1 MKLLVFEYITGGGCC
16 SEDVP
21 EHLINEGLLMLT
33 ALLRDLAELD
43 GLQITVM
50 LDARILASVS
60 FDLTR
65 FDTVPV
71 YAAPDWV
78 EVIEIL
84 LPNCD
89 AVWPVAPEMNDTLL
103 DLTRRINAHGK
114 ILLSS
119 SVPAVALTAN
129 KFNTWKI
136 LAAHGIKAVPTEHYT
151 SGRMANTGRFV
162 IKPIDG
168 MGCEATYLIDNGML
182 SVALDDSERYI
193 IQPYIEGRP
202 MSFSCLFV
210 GGNARLICVNT
221 QVIEI
226 DSGQFKL
233 AKCLVNSDVQTT
245 AHQDLVDRIAI
256 AFPELWGYVGIDL
269 IEHGSELYVLEINP
283 RLTTSY
289 AGIYAALGL
298 NIAGAVIQM
307 NEKIPELVAKNN
319 KTVTVSVSRIT
330 NAN

>member
-16 SEDVP
+16 SERVP
-21 EHLINEGLLMLT
+21 EHLVNEGLLMLT

-43 GLQITVM
+43 GVQVTVM
-50 LDARILASVS
+50 VDARILPSIS

-65 FDTVPV
+65 FNTVPV
-71 YAAPDWV
+71 YAELDWV
-78 EVIEIL
+78 EVMEML
-84 LPNCD
+84 LPCCD
-89 AVWPVAPEMNDTLL
+89 GVWPVAPEMNNTLL
-103 DLTRRINAHGK
+103 NLTRRINAHGK

-119 SVPAVALTAN
+119 SEQAVALTAN
-129 KFNTWKI
+129 KFNTWET
-136 LAAHGIKAVPTEHYT
+136 LVAHGIKTVPTERYT
-151 SGRMANTGRFV
+151 SERLATTGLFV

-168 MGCEATYLIDNGML
+168 MGCETTYLIDKGIL
-182 SVALDDSERYI
+182 SVALDAPERYI

-202 MSFSCLFV
+202 ISFSCLFD

-233 AKCLVNSDVQTT
+233 VKCLVNSDVQTT
-245 AHQDLVDRIAI
+245 VHQALVDRIAK
-256 AFPELWGYVGIDL
+256 AFAGLWGYVGIDL
-269 IEHGSELYVLEINP
+269 IEHDSQLYVLEINP

-289 AGIYAALGL
+289 AGIYDALGL
-298 NIAGAVIQM
+298 NIAGTVIQM

>member
-16 SEDVP
+16 SENVP

-43 GLQITVM
+43 GVQITVM
-50 LDARILASVS
+50 LDARILPSVS

-78 EVIEIL
+78 EVMEIL

-89 AVWPVAPEMNDTLL
+89 AVWPVAPEMNNTLL
-103 DLTRRINAHGK
+103 NVTRRINAHGK

-119 SVPAVALTAN
+119 SEQAVALTAN
-129 KFNTWKI
+129 KFNTWEI
-136 LAAHGIKAVPTEHYT
+136 LVAHGIKAVLTEHY
-151 SGRMANTGRFV
+151 SSDRLANTGRFV

-193 IQPYIEGRP
+193 IQPYIEGRSI
-202 MSFSCLFV
+202 SFSCLFD

-221 QVIEI
+221 QVIKI
-226 DSGQFKL
+226 DCGEFKL
-233 AKCLVNSDVQTT
+233 VKCLVNSDVQTT
-245 AHQDLVDRIAI
+245 VHQNLVDRIAM

-269 IEHGSELYVLEINP
+269 IEQGSELYVLEINP

>member
-16 SEDVP
+16 TEDVP

-43 GLQITVM
+43 GVQITVM
-50 LDARILASVS
+50 LDARILPSVS

-65 FDTVPV
+65 LDTVPV

-78 EVIEIL
+78 EVMEIL

-89 AVWPVAPEMNDTLL
+89 AVWPVAPEMNNTLL
-103 DLTRRINAHGK
+103 NVTRRINAHGK

-119 SVPAVALTAN
+119 SEQAVALTAN
-129 KFNTWKI
+129 KFNTWEI
-136 LAAHGIKAVPTEHYT
+136 LVAHGIKAVPTEHYS
-151 SGRMANTGRFV
+151 SGRLANTGRFV

-202 MSFSCLFV
+202 MSFSCLFD
-210 GGNARLICVNT
+210 GGKARLICVNT

-226 DSGQFKL
+226 DCGEFKL
-233 AKCLVNSDVQTT
+233 VKCLVNSDVQTT
-245 AHQDLVDRIAI
+245 VHQNLVDRIAM

-269 IEHGSELYVLEINP
+269 IEQGSELYVLEINP

>member
-1 MKLLVFEYITGGGCC
+1 
-16 SEDVP
+16 
-21 EHLINEGLLMLT
+21 MLT

-43 GLQITVM
+43 GVQITVM
-50 LDARILASVS
+50 LDARILPSVS

-78 EVIEIL
+78 EVMEIL

-89 AVWPVAPEMNDTLL
+89 AVWPVAPEMNNTLL
-103 DLTRRINAHGK
+103 NVTRRINAHGK

-119 SVPAVALTAN
+119 SEQAVAVTAN
-129 KFNTWKI
+129 KFNTWEI
-136 LAAHGIKAVPTEHYT
+136 LVTDGIKTVPTERYASDRLAT
-151 SGRMANTGRFV
+151 TGRFV

-168 MGCEATYLIDNGML
+168 MGCEATYLTENGML
-182 SVALDDSERYI
+182 SVALDAPERYI

-202 MSFSCLFV
+202 ISFSCLFV

-226 DSGQFKL
+226 HSGQFKL
-233 AKCLVNSDVQTT
+233 VKCLVNSDVQT
-245 AHQDLVDRIAI
+245 AEHQDLVDRIAN
-256 AFPELWGYVGIDL
+256 AFPGLWGYVGIDL
-269 IEHGSELYVLEINP
+269 IEQDSQLYVLEINP
-283 RLTTSY
+283 RLTSSY
-289 AGIYAALGL
+289 AGIYDALGL